1 MSVPEEEASRTL
13 PTTAVRSSSV
23 SEICWVDASGA
34 PRARGVVA
42 LVHED
47 RPALAFTYADE
58 QVARDVAAAGEV
70 RLVLSEGRSTASGF
84 RPMLLTG
91 RPRLVEDPRGEL
103 YLAELVTQELHRYP
117 PARVFADSPLLM
129 REHWWYLPRL
139 VVEIDVDAAQPFGL
153 REAPRDHLLVVADGG
168 RPVVRVAGITDR
180 AEDRL
185 TLTVDVPPVPPGRAL
200 LFGQDAS
207 FPDLEQWTQWSYRGH
222 WDDPVLSVEE
232 APARTG
238 LGRPPGLVQ
247 RWRRQRALE
256 RACTEAIPRT

>member
-1 MSVPEEEASRTL
+1 MSVTGEDVSPEGPAG
-13 PTTAVRSSSV
+13 AVRASSV
-23 SEICWVDASGA
+23 SEICWVDAAGA
-34 PRARGVVA
+34 PRARGVVT
-42 LVHED
+42 LLHED

-70 RLVLSEGRSTASGF
+70 RLVLSEPRSTGSGF
-84 RPMLLTG
+84 VPLVVTG

-117 PARVFADSPLLM
+117 PSRVFADSPLLM

-139 VVEIDVDAAQPFGL
+139 VVEIEVDAVQPF
-153 REAPRDHLLVVADGG
+153 EARTAPHDHLLVVAERD
-168 RPVVRVAGITDR
+168 RPAVRAAGVVEHTS
-180 AEDRL
+180 DRL
-185 TLTVDVPPVPPGRAL
+185 VLAVEGPPAPAGRAL

-207 FPDLEQWTQWSYRGH
+207 FPDLEQWEQWGYRGR
-222 WDDPVLSVEE
+222 WADPVLTVEE
-232 APARTG
+232 PPASTG